1 MDFGCTGEMTEL
13 TIHMGYAQLKC
24 LHVKLMLKA
33 RLATTE
39 KLQQMLT
46 ERTHRPPSV
55 TQSAPCIGL
64 PKRDTERTTQIVFR
78 QHLFIFLINAPRCA
92 DELASMD
99 LECIGEMAELTIHMG
114 DASMHKFANRITP
127 TLVWTMSRLP

>member
-1 MDFGCTGEMTEL
+1 MKRHKDHRAPRHEQVDEVTSMDFGCTGEMTEL

-46 ERTHRPPSV
+46 ERTHRPPRV
-55 TQSAPCIGL
+55 
-64 PKRDTERTTQIVFR
+64 
-78 QHLFIFLINAPRCA
+78 
-92 DELASMD
+92 
-99 LECIGEMAELTIHMG
+99 
-114 DASMHKFANRITP
+114 
-127 TLVWTMSRLP
+127 